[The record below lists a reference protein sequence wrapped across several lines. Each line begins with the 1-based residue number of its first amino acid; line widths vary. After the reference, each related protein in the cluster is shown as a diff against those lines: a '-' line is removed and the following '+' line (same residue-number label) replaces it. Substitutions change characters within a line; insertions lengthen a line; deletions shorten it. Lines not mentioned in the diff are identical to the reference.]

1 MQCLER
7 GKEVEPREQQSWS
20 RGFEPKWRRQ
30 RPPSPEERPTE
41 RNTGKNIGGSAEG
54 STEQEGLKESLKERL
69 QEITGR
75 QSLGVIGGITERIK
89 ENNLEGIAERM
100 VGLVG
105 TKPPQSRR
113 APIY

>member
-1 MQCLER
+1 M
-7 GKEVEPREQQSWS
+7 EPREQQSWS

-41 RNTGKNIGGSAEG
+41 RRTGKNIRGSAEG

-100 VGLVG
+100 LGVGG
-105 TKPPQSRR
+105 TKPPQSKRS
-113 APIY
+113 PMC